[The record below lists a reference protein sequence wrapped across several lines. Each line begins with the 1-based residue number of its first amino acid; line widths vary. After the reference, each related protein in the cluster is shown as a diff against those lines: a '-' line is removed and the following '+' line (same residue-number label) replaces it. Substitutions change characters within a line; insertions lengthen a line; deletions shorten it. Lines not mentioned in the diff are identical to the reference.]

1 MTVHPLESIAA
12 TASSLRY
19 LPQRLLLF
27 LGQPYR
33 YRCRRGRVSGGC
45 GWIGNQPS
53 WTDTSDATR
62 SHLAI
67 CPKCFRRLK

>member
-1 MTVHPLESIAA
+1 MTLHPLVSLVA
-12 TASSLRY
+12 TARY
-19 LPQRLLLF
+19 LPRQFMAF

-45 GWIGNQPS
+45 GWIGNSPS